1 MDRRFFMTSRSL
13 PPPTAA
19 EFMSPWLAA
28 SLVFVV
34 AIWQWGTEV
43 PFLLRGVSLA
53 VATWVLVWAALR
65 RRRLQEAAIRD
76 ASLERRMEIARDLH
90 DTVAAKV
97 AAIGLQ
103 AAAADRVL
111 ERDPAAARAALGQ
124 VEEAARGAN
133 ADLRRM
139 LEVLRSTDDRPLH
152 PEPDLTDLPAL
163 VDSFRQAGLDVT
175 MRLSPSVGA
184 VEADRAVSRA
194 TYRIVQEALTN
205 AARHAPGAAVD
216 GEVAVVGRSLLVRV
230 TNTAGQSTDTGGGS
244 GFGLRGMRERVLA
257 FGGDLETGPTADG
270 GFEVRARLPI
280 AAPDT
285 GVEPGQRSLG
295 RS

>member
-1 MDRRFFMTSRSL
+1 MDRRFSLTSRSL
-13 PPPTAA
+13 RPSTPGELIA
-19 EFMSPWLAA
+19 PWACGL
-28 SLVFVV
+28 LVLTVT
-34 AIWQWGTEV
+34 IWQWGEEMSAV
-43 PFLLRGVSLA
+43 SRGVSLA
-53 VATWVLVWAALR
+53 VATWVLVWAIVR
-65 RRRLQEAAIRD
+65 RRRQQEAAIRD

-111 ERDPAAARAALGQ
+111 ERDPVAARTALRQ
-124 VEEAARGAN
+124 VEDAARGAN

-152 PEPDLTDLPAL
+152 PEPDLADLPAL
-163 VDSFRQAGLDVT
+163 IDSFRLAGLDVT
-175 MRLSPSVGA
+175 MSLSPSLGA
-184 VEADRAVSRA
+184 VEPDRAVSQA

-205 AARHAPGAAVD
+205 AARHAAGARVD

-230 TNTAGQSTDTGGGS
+230 TNTAGAPGDGNGGA
-244 GFGLRGMRERVLA
+244 GFGLRGMRERVAA
-257 FGGDLETGPTADG
+257 FAGDLEAGPTADG

-280 AAPDT
+280 AAGGTTANPGT
-285 GVEPGQRSLG
+285 GALG
-295 RS
+295 PA